1 MFDLSKYDS
10 FITYFYKNKVTFFS
24 NIVFYNHS
32 LRTHYV
38 PSNKRNYLKHFESKI
53 YNFLKNSFL
62 KTIIFLDIPNPSN
75 AKFYQS

>member
-53 YNFLKNSFL
+53 YKFFKEFFLENNNFLRYSKS
-62 KTIIFLDIPNPSN
+62 K
-75 AKFYQS
+75 QC